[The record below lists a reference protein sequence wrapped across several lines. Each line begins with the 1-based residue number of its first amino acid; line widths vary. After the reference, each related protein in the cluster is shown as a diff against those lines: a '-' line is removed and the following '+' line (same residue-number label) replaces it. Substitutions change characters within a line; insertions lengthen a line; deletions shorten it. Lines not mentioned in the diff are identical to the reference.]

1 MRPADRPGCDV
12 AGADVR
18 PCVGWV
24 DRGELCPTRPGPS
37 SHPPRPAEFHLCVP
51 ALSVSPLRP
60 SQVSAAPSPPLKCAD
75 PGSLHPALNSD
86 RAAETVRGFSSP
98 GNRGALQISR
108 VRSMPRPALSGG
120 VMANA
125 KKKLF
130 HPFLSTVAPKAR
142 RRRGGGPRSRAES
155 GDWRSPKRQTA
166 ASPNEGQN
174 GRRPIRADHLVPMV
188 ARTPCSTSSHL
199 DAR

>member
-1 MRPADRPGCDV
+1 MRPCPGLGGPWRIV
-12 AGADVR
+12 SNPSGAPRLPRV
-18 PCVGWV
+18 
-24 DRGELCPTRPGPS
+24 TPS
-37 SHPPRPAEFHLCVP
+37 FISAVP
-51 ALSVSPLRP
+51 AQSVSPLR
-60 SQVSAAPSPPLKCAD
+60 SFQVSAALSPPLKCAD
-75 PGSLHPALNSD
+75 LGTLHPALLPV

-98 GNRGALQISR
+98 GNGGALQISR
-108 VRSMPRPALSGG
+108 VRSMPRPVLSGG

-174 GRRPIRADHLVPMV
+174 GRRPIRADHLVAMV
-188 ARTPCSTSSHL
+188 GLNTML
-199 DAR
+199 